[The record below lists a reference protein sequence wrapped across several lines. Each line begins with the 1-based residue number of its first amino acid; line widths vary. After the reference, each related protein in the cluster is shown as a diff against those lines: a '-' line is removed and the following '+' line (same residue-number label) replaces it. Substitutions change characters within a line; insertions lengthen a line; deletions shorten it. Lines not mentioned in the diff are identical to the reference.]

1 MARTSTSRP
10 QVETKALAASTKSEG
25 MRMLYDAGYS
35 VSQVTKVFGCPYG
48 FAYGVALRAGKVETA
63 ANRKVAKAK
72 RPVAVKVTKVAG
84 KTTTKPAARS
94 TAKVAAKPDKIS
106 ATARV
111 AAKIASAKGKP
122 GRPSADRRQ
131 ANRKPRA
138 GTKA

>member
-72 RPVAVKVTKVAG
+72 KTPPVKVTKVAG
-84 KTTTKPAARS
+84 KTTTRS

-111 AAKIASAKGKP
+111 ASKLAAAKGAKP
-122 GRPSADRRQ
+122 GRPTAARRA
-131 ANRKPRA
+131 ANRAPRTA
-138 GTKA
+138 AKA